1 LDTTIS
7 NSILKAS
14 IKHAGAELFSLKD
27 NQNKEYIW
35 EGNPDFWGKHSPVLF
50 PIVGTLK
57 NNTYTIDKKEYQL
70 SRHGFARDMEFKL
83 VEKTGNSAVFS
94 LESNAE
100 TLKKYPFEFELQLI
114 YTLESTSLNIEY
126 IVINKGETKMPF
138 SIGAHPAIALPENFE
153 NYSFKFEKQE
163 PLKYNLLENDLISNK
178 TETLKTTENV
188 VPLTYKL
195 FENDAL
201 VFKTLES
208 NSLTILENKKP
219 YVQVD
224 FEDFPSLGIWT
235 KDQAPFVCIE
245 PWFGYSDT
253 ADNSGDLFKKEG
265 VLVLEIDQSFHS
277 QFSIKIVS

>member
-1 LDTTIS
+1 MDTTIS

-27 NQNKEYIW
+27 NNDKEYIW

-83 VEKTGNSAVFS
+83 IEKTQNSAVFS
-94 LESNAE
+94 LESNEE
-100 TLKKYPFEFELQLI
+100 TLKKYPFKFELQLI
-114 YTLESTSLNIEY
+114 YTLENTSLKIEY
-126 IVINKGETKMPF
+126 IVINKGDTKMPF

-153 NYSFKFEKQE
+153 SYSFKFEKE
-163 PLKYNLLENDLISNK
+163 ENLKFNLLENDLISNK
-178 TETLKTTENV
+178 TEILKTTDNV

-208 NSLTILENKKP
+208 KSLTILENKKP

-253 ADNSGDLFKKEG
+253 ADNTGDLFQKEG
-265 VLVLEIDQSFHS
+265 IIVLEIDQNFHS
-277 QFSIKIVS
+277 QFSIKIAK

>member
-1 LDTTIS
+1 MDTTIS

-83 VEKTGNSAVFS
+83 IEKTGNSAVFS

-114 YTLESTSLNIEY
+114 YTLENTSLNIEY

-265 VLVLEIDQSFHS
+265 ILVLEIDQSFHS
-277 QFSIKIVS
+277 QFCIKII

>member
-27 NQNKEYIW
+27 NNDKEYIW

-83 VEKTGNSAVFS
+83 IEKTQNSAVFS
-94 LESNAE
+94 LESNEE
-100 TLKKYPFEFELQLI
+100 TLKKYPFQFELQLI
-114 YTLESTSLNIEY
+114 YTLENTSLKIEY
-126 IVINKGETKMPF
+126 IVINKGDTKMPF

-153 NYSFKFEKQE
+153 SYSFKFEKE
-163 PLKYNLLENDLISNK
+163 ENLKFNLLENDLISNK
-178 TETLKTTENV
+178 TEILKTTDNI
-188 VPLTYKL
+188 VPLTYKI

-208 NSLTILENKKP
+208 KSLTILENKKP

-253 ADNSGDLFKKEG
+253 ADNTGDLFQKEG
-265 VLVLEIDQSFHS
+265 IIVLEIDQNFHS
-277 QFSIKIVS
+277 QFSIKIAK

>member
-1 LDTTIS
+1 MDTTIS

-27 NQNKEYIW
+27 NNDKEYIW

-83 VEKTGNSAVFS
+83 IEKTQNSAVFS
-94 LESNAE
+94 LESNEE
-100 TLKKYPFEFELQLI
+100 TLKKYPFQFELQLI
-114 YTLESTSLNIEY
+114 YTLENTSLKIEY
-126 IVINKGETKMPF
+126 IVINKGDTKMPF

-153 NYSFKFEKQE
+153 SYSFKFEKE
-163 PLKYNLLENDLISNK
+163 ENLKFNLLENDLISNK
-178 TETLKTTENV
+178 TEILKTTDNI
-188 VPLTYKL
+188 VPLTYKI

-208 NSLTILENKKP
+208 KSLTILENKKP

-253 ADNSGDLFKKEG
+253 ADNTGDLFQKEG
-265 VLVLEIDQSFHS
+265 IIVLEIDQNFHS
-277 QFSIKIVS
+277 QFSIKIAK

>member
-1 LDTTIS
+1 MDTTIS

-14 IKHAGAELFSLKD
+14 IKHTGAELFSLKD

-83 VEKTGNSAVFS
+83 IEKTGNSAVFS

-114 YTLESTSLNIEY
+114 YTLENTSLNIEY

-265 VLVLEIDQSFHS
+265 ILVLEIDQSFHS